1 MTKAGERLIES
12 AREALAFARGEA
24 DVAAY
29 GIHVP
34 AEVDVKTIRKRKG
47 MTQAE
52 FASRYH
58 LNLARLRDWEQRRS
72 NPDSA
77 ARAYLRVIEK
87 EPEAVERALSG

>member
-1 MTKAGERLIES
+1 VTKAGERLIQS

-24 DVAAY
+24 DEAGY
-29 GIHVP
+29 GIHF
-34 AEVDVKTIRKRKG
+34 ASELDVKEIRKRKG

-52 FASRYH
+52 FAARYQ

-72 NPDSA
+72 SPDSA

-87 EPEAVERALSG
+87 EPEAVERALSD